1 MHHISLG
8 DPGASKVTLT
18 QDQALAVIGL
28 SAVSSD
34 GRVENAELTA
44 LLEALARTGAVGD
57 DGACVGLVQEVVRMA
72 DAVGLGPLTSTA
84 LATLEAER
92 RELGLRVTFEV
103 LMGDGDVPDAELEY
117 VRELQRALGVSD
129 ERYDALLAAACE

>member
-1 MHHISLG
+1 M
-8 DPGASKVTLT
+8 TLT